1 MNTQNVSHLHS
12 PSKAGKNSAVD
23 FMLPS
28 MIRTVLWLA
37 AFIQRPFNIISEIKL
52 FSLVYP
58 FFSQA
63 FKDIFADRKNKSIFL
78 FQIIF
83 RCLKKVYEVGIKL
96 VVQA

>member
-12 PSKAGKNSAVD
+12 PSKAEKNIAVD

-28 MIRTVLWLA
+28 MIRTILWLA
-37 AFIQRPFNIISEIKL
+37 DFIQSSFNIISETKL

-58 FFSQA
+58 FFSQV

-83 RCLKKVYEVGIKL
+83 QCLKKVYEVGIKL